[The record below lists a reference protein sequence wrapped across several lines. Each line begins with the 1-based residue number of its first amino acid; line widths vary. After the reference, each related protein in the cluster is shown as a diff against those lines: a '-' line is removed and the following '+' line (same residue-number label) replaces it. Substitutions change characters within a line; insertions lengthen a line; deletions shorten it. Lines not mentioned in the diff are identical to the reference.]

1 MIDPIIVSGF
11 AYGIDIIAHQQ
22 ALKSGLDTVGCLAH
36 GFDKIYPKEH
46 KKYIRDIEKKGGFVT
61 DFTSSEVF
69 DRNNFL
75 RRNRII
81 AGLAHATVVIQSNIK
96 GGSMNTADYAHQ
108 YNRDLF
114 ALPGLVTNKL
124 SGGCHQLIRNQKA
137 KIVVRA
143 NDLMYAMGVR

>member
-1 MIDPIIVSGF
+1 M
-11 AYGIDIIAHQQ
+11 
-22 ALKSGLDTVGCLAH
+22 AH

-46 KKYIRDIEKKGGFVT
+46 KKYIGDIERKGGFVI

-81 AGLAHATVVIQSNIK
+81 AGLAHAIVVIQSNII

-108 YNRDLF
+108 HNWDLF
-114 ALPGLVTNKL
+114 ALPVLVTDKL
-124 SGGCHQLIRNQKA
+124 SGGCHQLIRNQKVQ
-137 KIVVRA
+137 IITSA
-143 NDLMYAMGVR
+143 NDLMYTMGWESDDVKKGVQKQLFIELNEEEKNNF

>member
-1 MIDPIIVSGF
+1 LSEINQRFGR
-11 AYGIDIIAHQQ
+11 Y
-22 ALKSGLDTVGCLAH
+22 GLDKLGYLAH

-46 KKYIRDIEKKGGFVT
+46 KKYIGDIERKGGFVI

-81 AGLAHATVVIQSNIK
+81 AGLAHAIVVIQSNII

-108 YNRDLF
+108 HN
-114 ALPGLVTNKL
+114 
-124 SGGCHQLIRNQKA
+124 
-137 KIVVRA
+137 
-143 NDLMYAMGVR
+143 